1 MKNYLKYILPV
12 FLLGLTGL
20 SNRLPA
26 QNISGDSFAQ
36 KRIAS
41 HIMFLASP
49 SLEGREPGSTGAS
62 VAADYIASQMYGF
75 GLQPFGNSYFKEV
88 DLYRIVK
95 KQGTITFSNKKA
107 SLCALID
114 KNDFLLPEGFCA
126 TDLREKVVFA
136 GYGIKSD
143 RTLYDD
149 YKGLDVRGKIV
160 VVFEGAPDFHRNGSD
175 TIVSHKVRLE
185 SSIMDK
191 EETAQEL
198 GAKMLIVLTNKY
210 ARTERR
216 KDPEENDDYQD
227 FDYLL
232 PADTIPGFLSI
243 ELNEEGSRAAMQY
256 LGIDPEAAEN
266 DYSMEFGDATASVFI
281 ENRIEK
287 VPAYNI
293 IGKIPGKCGD
303 SCIIIGAHYDH
314 LGRRGNDIYY
324 GADDNASGIAAMLTL
339 AETLA
344 ASGKQPPVDI
354 IFAAWTAEEKGLLGS
369 RWFAS
374 SLNYPEKV
382 KLYINMDMVSRSDPT
397 DTLRKV
403 LSAGTRE
410 SDTLL
415 RSWISVLNS
424 KTTEPFSL
432 DLWYVDG
439 HTGSD
444 YASFIEKG
452 IPVITFFSG
461 FHDDYHTP
469 RDTFDRID
477 QEKLSRIVRF
487 IDTIVSGLI
496 SR

>member
-1 MKNYLKYILPV
+1 MKNYLKYIFPV
-12 FLLGLTGL
+12 FLLLLQGL
-20 SNRLPA
+20 SFRLPA
-26 QNISGDSFAQ
+26 QNISGDCFVQ

-49 SLEGREPGSTGAS
+49 SLEGREPGSAGAG
-62 VAADYIASQMYGF
+62 VAADYIASQMYGY
-75 GLQPFGNSYFKEV
+75 GLQPVGNNFFNEV

-114 KNDFLLPEGFCA
+114 KNNFVLPEGYCA
-126 TDLREKVVFA
+126 AELREEVVFA
-136 GYGIKSD
+136 GYGIKSN

-160 VVFEGAPDFHRNGSD
+160 VIFEGAPDFRRNGSD

-185 SSIMDK
+185 SSLMDK

-198 GAKMLIVLTNKY
+198 GAKMLIVLKNKY
-210 ARTERR
+210 AKTESRTE
-216 KDPEENDDYQD
+216 PEENDDYQD

-232 PADTIPGFLSI
+232 SADTVPGFLSVH
-243 ELNEEGSRAAMQY
+243 LNKEGSRAAMQY
-256 LGIDPEAAEN
+256 LGINPEAAEN

-281 ENRIEK
+281 ENRLEK

-293 IGKIPGKCGD
+293 IGRIPGKCSD

-314 LGRRGNDIYY
+314 LGKRGNDIYT
-324 GADDNASGIAAMLTL
+324 GADDNASGVAAMLTL
-339 AETLA
+339 AESFA
-344 ASGKQPPVDI
+344 ASGKQPPVDM

-369 RWFAS
+369 QWFAS
-374 SLNYPEKV
+374 NLKNPGKV
-382 KLYINMDMVSRSDPT
+382 KLYINMDMVSRSDPA
-397 DTLRKV
+397 DSLRKI
-403 LSAGTRE
+403 LSAGTLFA
-410 SDTLL
+410 DTLL
-415 RSWISVLNS
+415 R
-424 KTTEPFSL
+424 TEICNINNQSGNPFSL

-452 IPVITFFSG
+452 IPVVTFFSG

-469 RDTFDRID
+469 RDTFDKID
-477 QEKLSRIVRF
+477 QEKLLRVEDF
-487 IDTIVSGLI
+487 IFKII
-496 SR
+496 SSAIQ